1 MQTTIGGWR
10 QASATVAVLGLWTTV
25 LTGAVAAAEPALD
38 MKSVA
43 DRIVYETFQDN
54 NWELFLC
61 NADGSNAANLTR
73 TPNTHE
79 MYPHVSPDGTKL
91 TFLSDEGEGAKKS
104 RNLYLMN
111 MDGTGRTLVARNARD
126 QCWSGDGKKLAYL
139 RGEFAEFTIK
149 DYATR
154 QLVIYDLA
162 TGQHREHPNP
172 DLHHLYNLCW
182 APDGKWFVATVHGG
196 MGFSH
201 AILAI
206 EADGKRVVNLKLPGC
221 RPDLS
226 PDGKKIAWGA
236 SDFVLRAGDFD
247 TTGPEPK
254 VTNLRDLV
262 TSAKPIEVYHVDW
275 SPDGKYV
282 AYSRGPSHKKLGP
295 APEMIGAMA
304 EDWNICVADAHATNR
319 FIELTKDGRCNKE
332 PDWAPARKEQ

>member
-1 MQTTIGGWR
+1 MRTTMWTR
-10 QASATVAVLGLWTTV
+10 LPAPAAVTVLVLWATV
-25 LTGAVAAAEPALD
+25 LTEANAAAEPALD
-38 MKSVA
+38 VKSVA
-43 DRIVYETFQDN
+43 DRIVYETFQDK
-54 NWELFLC
+54 NWELFIC
-61 NADGSNAANLTR
+61 NADGSNASNFTR
-73 TPNTHE
+73 TPNAHE
-79 MYPHVSPDGTKL
+79 LYPHVSPDGSKL
-91 TFLSDEGEGAKKS
+91 SFLSDEGEGAQKS

-126 QCWSGDGKKLAYL
+126 QCWSGDGKRLAYL

-182 APDGKWFVATVHGG
+182 AADGKWFVATVHGG
-196 MGFSH
+196 MGFGH

-206 EADGKRVVNLKLPGC
+206 EADGQRVVNLKLPGC

-254 VTNLRDLV
+254 VTNLRDLMA
-262 TSAKPIEVYHVDW
+262 SAKPIEVYHVDW

-282 AYSRGPSHKKLGP
+282 AFSRGPSRKKLGP

-304 EDWNICVADAHATNR
+304 PDWNICVADANATNR
-319 FIELTKDGRCNKE
+319 WLQLTTDGRCNKE
-332 PDWAPARKEQ
+332 PDWAPARKEK